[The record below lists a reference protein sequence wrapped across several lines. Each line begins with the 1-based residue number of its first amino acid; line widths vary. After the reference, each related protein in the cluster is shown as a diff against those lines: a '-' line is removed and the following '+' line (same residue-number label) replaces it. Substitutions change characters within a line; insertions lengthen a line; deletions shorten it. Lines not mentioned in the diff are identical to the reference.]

1 MSKKPEHE
9 MTWTKAIIVAL
20 VISATLLITLGFV
33 PSIFRYEWGKRSDA
47 IGSFIQDKTG
57 YELKDRY
64 TLVRIHDIVS
74 MGYQTNV
81 FAVAVIATYKIME
94 KRRRRLGLRGSE
106 AVKGYMPGK

>member
-1 MSKKPEHE
+1 

-20 VISATLLITLGFV
+20 VISATFLITLGFV
-33 PSIFRYEWGKRSDA
+33 PSIFRYEWSKRSDTIA
-47 IGSFIQDKTG
+47 SFIQDKTG
-57 YELKDRY
+57 YEFKDRY

>member
-1 MSKKPEHE
+1 
-9 MTWTKAIIVAL
+9 MTWTKAVMVAL
-20 VISATLLITLGFV
+20 VISAMLLITLGFI
-33 PSIFRYEWGKRSDA
+33 PSIFRYEWGKRSDTIA
-47 IGSFIQDKTG
+47 TFIQDTTG

>member
-9 MTWTKAIIVAL
+9 MTWTKAVIVAF
-20 VISATLLITLGFV
+20 VISAALVVTLGFI

-47 IGSFIQDKTG
+47 IASFIQDTTG

-64 TLVRIHDIVS
+64 TLVRLHDVVS